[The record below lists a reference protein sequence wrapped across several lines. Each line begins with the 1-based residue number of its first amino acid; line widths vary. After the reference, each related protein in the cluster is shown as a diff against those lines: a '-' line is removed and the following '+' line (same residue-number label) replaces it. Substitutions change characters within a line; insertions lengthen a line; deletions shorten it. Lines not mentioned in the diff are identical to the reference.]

1 MVREARCCRDFT
13 PNPSLSG
20 LCLWFSWHL
29 PDSHT
34 FPSCVKC
41 LDSSP
46 SIRHLWILSEM
57 PFLALSIWGLHVIFT
72 LLLKQLLWSHIWH
85 HLSTSNTDILS
96 LRPSALPSTFIW
108 EAFLQCPIQDE
119 WNKIKYLPSN
129 ESHEFSVYRLLG
141 DSGHVW
147 NIFVSLK
154 TLCCEHI
161 GNWDNDVFGI
171 KVIIMDET
179 SFTSLVNLSGLSFLL

>member
-1 MVREARCCRDFT
+1 MVREARCYRDFT
-13 PNPSLSG
+13 PSPSLSG

-85 HLSTSNTDILS
+85 HLSTSNTDILPCVLLHYPVHSFEKHFCNAQSKTNGIRLNTCHQMS
-96 LRPSALPSTFIW
+96 LMN
-108 EAFLQCPIQDE
+108 FLCI
-119 WNKIKYLPSN
+119 
-129 ESHEFSVYRLLG
+129 
-141 DSGHVW
+141 
-147 NIFVSLK
+147 VSLE
-154 TLCCEHI
+154 TVAMSEISLC
-161 GNWDNDVFGI
+161 
-171 KVIIMDET
+171 
-179 SFTSLVNLSGLSFLL
+179 L